1 MIVLRKGD
9 CTISILPVV
18 NGLVSEA
25 ERVKNSMGTHE
36 SYAIALGVDGI
47 LALQR
52 RSELEDDYE
61 VSELDLVYAEHLSRF
76 GEVEMPSPAMCAF
89 IDCLKDLNITPV
101 ALDYND
107 EDYTDLYCKT
117 VGTLDFVREHRL
129 AKKGM
134 KKDFTSDT
142 PEALAIA
149 WDEHVNKVKG
159 YKAMSELREEHI
171 ADGISHLADFKK
183 DILVCIEVE
192 RSSGV
197 TNRLRN
203 THGMSQM

>member
-1 MIVLRKGD
+1 MISLRKRD
-9 CTISILPVV
+9 CIISILPVV

-25 ERVKNSMGTHE
+25 ERVVNNMDNHE
-36 SYAIALGVDGI
+36 SYAIALGVDGV
-47 LALQR
+47 LALQK

-76 GEVEMPSPAMCAF
+76 GNVEMPSPAMCAF
-89 IDCLKDLNITPV
+89 VDYLKERNITPV
-101 ALDYND
+101 SLDYND

-134 KKDFTSDT
+134 KKDFSFDT
-142 PEALAIA
+142 PEELAKA

-159 YKAMSELREEHI
+159 YKAMSELREKHI
-171 ADGISHLADFKK
+171 AEEIAHLAEFKK
-183 DILVCIEVE
+183 DVLVCIEVE
-192 RSSGV
+192 RASGV
-197 TNRLRN
+197 ADKLRSI
-203 THGMSQM
+203 HGMSQM

>member
-1 MIVLRKGD
+1 MISLRKGD
-9 CTISILPVV
+9 CIISILPVV

-25 ERVKNSMGTHE
+25 ERVVNNMDNHE
-36 SYAIALGVDGI
+36 SYAIALGVDGV
-47 LALQR
+47 LALQK

-76 GEVEMPSPAMCAF
+76 GNVEMPSPAMCAF
-89 IDCLKDLNITPV
+89 VDYLKERNITPV
-101 ALDYND
+101 SLDYND

-134 KKDFTSDT
+134 KKDFSFDT
-142 PEALAIA
+142 PEELAKA

-159 YKAMSELREEHI
+159 YKAMSELREKHI
-171 ADGISHLADFKK
+171 AEEIAHLAEFKK
-183 DILVCIEVE
+183 DVLVCIEVE
-192 RSSGV
+192 RASGV
-197 TNRLRN
+197 ADKLRSI
-203 THGMSQM
+203 HGMSQM

>member
-1 MIVLRKGD
+1 MISLRKGD
-9 CTISILPVV
+9 CIISILPVV

-25 ERVKNSMGTHE
+25 ERVANNMDNHE
-36 SYAIALGVDGI
+36 SYAIALGVDGV
-47 LALQR
+47 LALQK

-76 GEVEMPSPAMCAF
+76 GNVEMPSPAMCAF
-89 IDCLKDLNITPV
+89 VDYLKERNITPV
-101 ALDYND
+101 SLDYND

-134 KKDFTSDT
+134 KKDFSFDT
-142 PEALAIA
+142 PEELAKA

-159 YKAMSELREEHI
+159 YKAMSELREKHI
-171 ADGISHLADFKK
+171 AEEIAHLAEFKK
-183 DILVCIEVE
+183 DVLVCIEVE
-192 RSSGV
+192 RASGV
-197 TNRLRN
+197 ADKLRN

>member
-1 MIVLRKGD
+1 MNVLRKGD
-9 CTISILPVV
+9 CIVNILPVV

-25 ERVKNSMGTHE
+25 ERVRNNIDTHE

-47 LALQR
+47 LALQK

-76 GEVEMPSPAMCAF
+76 GTVEMPSPAMCAF
-89 IDCLKDLNITPV
+89 IDCLMDMNITPV

-129 AKKGM
+129 AKKGL
-134 KKDFTSDT
+134 KKDFTSET
-142 PEALAIA
+142 PEEFAMA
-149 WDEHVNKVKG
+149 WDGHVNKVKG
-159 YKAMSELREEHI
+159 YRAMSELREEHI
-171 ADGISHLADFKK
+171 AEEISRLADFKK

-192 RSSGV
+192 RSPGV
-197 TNRLRN
+197 TYRLRN